1 MLHIFLV
8 SYKIWI
14 DVQSVDLK
22 KKRLKVKCISEN
34 TNSKQDILY
43 LSNSVCLW
51 AFGLVVWF
59 LLWVQEVPSSILGT
73 PLLFLCIFFSLNL
86 GLSSVSLLN
95 VNSEMDWQNMST
107 QLKSSIDSQLQKE
120 KEKRESLKTE
130 SAKLAKIS

>member
-73 PLLFLCIFFSLNL
+73 PLLFLCIFFFIKFGAKLC
-86 GLSSVSLLN
+86 VI
-95 VNSEMDWQNMST
+95 VVCNSEMDWQNIVFTTQKFNRFST
-107 QLKSSIDSQLQKE
+107 PKKKKRELKSWICQSS
-120 KEKRESLKTE
+120 
-130 SAKLAKIS
+130 